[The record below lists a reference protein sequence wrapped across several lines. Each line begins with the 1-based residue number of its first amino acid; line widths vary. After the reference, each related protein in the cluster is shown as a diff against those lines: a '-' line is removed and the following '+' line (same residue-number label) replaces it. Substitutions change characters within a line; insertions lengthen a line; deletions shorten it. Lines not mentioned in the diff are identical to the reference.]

1 MAALSSG
8 SGGLDRGVLDACMV
22 ASIEIL
28 IPERLI
34 ILTDP
39 RNLALSVIIKT
50 IPIQQVHMAT
60 ERTHIE
66 VRKFK
71 QKEALGHGLYIKY

>member
-1 MAALSSG
+1 MT
-8 SGGLDRGVLDACMV
+8 
-22 ASIEIL
+22 ASIEIMMQKSL
-28 IPERLI
+28 V

-39 RNLALSVIIKT
+39 RNLVHLVIIKT
-50 IPIQQVHMAT
+50 IPIQQVGMST

-71 QKEALGHGLYIKY
+71 QKEALGRGLYIKY